1 MDNTQPSGFVDFIRA
16 KGPFSQIIL
25 AVVLA
30 TLLYI
35 ILISL
40 EIIYMSYTSVAN
52 TRVII
57 EDRTQDNKLPVTYT
71 VNPKSSSVKNYRN
84 IMNSDNENT
93 GIEYSY
99 SCFLLIHQ
107 NNFKDGAT
115 NQYKHIFHKGSLNL
129 FPLLSPGVFVN
140 AGTNTL
146 RIFQNITTTW
156 YNYVDVEDI
165 PISKWIHLVILV
177 KNNATEV
184 YINGNLAAK
193 LTSKTGVIYQNYQN
207 LHVFSSKVIT
217 LSNPAVPSI
226 PLNNPYDIQ
235 GSADAVMSRFYY
247 YTYALTYTEIQ
258 DLMNMGPNPL
268 TVPTSLDKPPYLI
281 DNWWTG
287 RNNLM

>member
-1 MDNTQPSGFVDFIRA
+1 MNNTQPSGFVDFIRA

-40 EIIYMSYTSVAN
+40 EIIYTSYKSVAN

-57 EDRTQDNKLPVTYT
+57 EDKTQDNTRLVTYP
-71 VNPKSSSVKNYRN
+71 VNPSSVSNKDYRN
-84 IMNSDNENT
+84 LMHSDNENT

-99 SCFLLIHQ
+99 SCFLLI
-107 NNFKDGAT
+107 NEGNFTGAT
-115 NQYKHIFHKGSLNL
+115 NQFKHIFHKGSESL

-156 YNYVDVEDI
+156 YNYIDVENI
-165 PISKWIHLVILV
+165 PVSKWVHLVILV

-184 YINGNLAAK
+184 YVNGNLAAK

-207 LHVFSSKVIT
+207 LYLFSRHTINLINSST
-217 LSNPAVPSI
+217 PSVPS
-226 PLNNPYDIQ
+226 NDPYQII
-235 GSADAVMSRFYY
+235 GHADVLISRLYY

-268 TVPTSLDKPPYLI
+268 TVQTNQDKPPYMI

-287 RNNLM
+287 QKNLM